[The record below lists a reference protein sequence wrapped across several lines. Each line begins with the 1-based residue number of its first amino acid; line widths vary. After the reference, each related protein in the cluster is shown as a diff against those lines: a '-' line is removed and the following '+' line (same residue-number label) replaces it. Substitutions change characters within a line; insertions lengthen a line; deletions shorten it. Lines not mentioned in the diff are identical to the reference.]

1 MLDLSSL
8 PLYMVLAA
16 VWLTLV
22 GVVINDASVK
32 VKLPVALGA
41 ATALV
46 MVATGLAWL
55 AAPVVVLWLVGVVLL
70 SREQKRSG

>member
-1 MLDLSSL
+1 MDLSSL